1 METKIEVRKKKLL
14 IPSTKKWKEMTM
26 IKQLR
31 ATNAACDSYSQNEN
45 VTLLFC
51 ACVCFEFLSWLSYIF
66 PVVVPLASITTEAR
80 GQFCTDMPIPGIF
93 SNILSKH
100 QLPPELGQWK
110 TVQRP

>member
-1 METKIEVRKKKLL
+1 
-14 IPSTKKWKEMTM
+14 MTM

-45 VTLLFC
+45 VTLLFR
-51 ACVCFEFLSWLSYIF
+51 ACVCFEWLSYIF

-93 SNILSKH
+93 QTFYQSTNYHLNSVGGRQFKGH
-100 QLPPELGQWK
+100 KRRKL
-110 TVQRP
+110 T